1 MKNCAEWIDKKM
13 FTESICMQGQGT
25 VLTGTM
31 LSGTLRV
38 GDEVELPEFGVT
50 RKVKTIQ
57 QFKVFFPV
65 S

>member
-1 MKNCAEWIDKKM
+1 VKNCAEWIDKKM

>member
-1 MKNCAEWIDKKM
+1 M